1 MTVLLLS
8 CRNYTF
14 FISFWLLFPSLW
26 FPLWGLPQI
35 AWKSTKSLP
44 PVSALKED
52 VEIREV
58 LEEILKNYAENP
70 GRVRLHPQIQGKV
83 SGIQLKGRTM
93 DGIFG
98 LLLEAH
104 GLSLMEDNKGLLI
117 VTMKLLWKHQI
128 YQKPVR
134 DPLPLEQV
142 LLEISSKGKI
152 TIRFN
157 REKLKDQKL
166 LRTLAPQSVGMA
178 LEELAFRKQAHLD
191 YHSENHVLEWFQPDE
206 MLQRFIFLEMYP
218 RPKWNQISKSFILI

>member
-1 MTVLLLS
+1 
-8 CRNYTF
+8 
-14 FISFWLLFPSLW
+14 
-26 FPLWGLPQI
+26 
-35 AWKSTKSLP
+35 
-44 PVSALKED
+44 
-52 VEIREV
+52 
-58 LEEILKNYAENP
+58 
-70 GRVRLHPQIQGKV
+70 
-83 SGIQLKGRTM
+83 M

-117 VTMKLLWKHQI
+117 VPMKLLWKHQI

-166 LRTLAPQSVGMA
+166 LRTLAPQNIGMA
-178 LEELAFRKQAHLD
+178 LEELAFRKQAHLV
-191 YHSENHVLEWFQPDE
+191 YHSENHNEIISNGVIGNLTRKIQSKYQSIIVGNEKHYLDW
-206 MLQRFIFLEMYP
+206 LTFI
-218 RPKWNQISKSFILI
+218 

>member
-1 MTVLLLS
+1 MTVFLLS
-8 CRNYTF
+8 YLNYTF

-35 AWKSTKSLP
+35 AWKFTKSLP

-52 VEIREV
+52 
-58 LEEILKNYAENP
+58 
-70 GRVRLHPQIQGKV
+70 
-83 SGIQLKGRTM
+83 
-93 DGIFG
+93 
-98 LLLEAH
+98 LEAH

-117 VTMKLLWKHQI
+117 VPMKLLWKHQI

-178 LEELAFRKQAHLD
+178 LEELAFWKQAHLV
-191 YHSENHVLEWFQPDE
+191 YHSENHVLE
-206 MLQRFIFLEMYP
+206 
-218 RPKWNQISKSFILI
+218 